1 VTVEVR
7 GLPQDNQDFVTG
19 TSGGPG
25 RLHNPIWDEV
35 NNPPSSLSLTLCP
48 HSLFLFCHRQVFHLD
63 IEAPDAAYLIFKLS
77 VGDTLL
83 GSASLPVS
91 CLRVGFRI
99 VDLYSNGT
107 KLPHT
112 SLTIRTSLTKLNQI
126 ESKVFYDSPELIQY
140 DESTFRDE
148 FKFR

>member
-1 VTVEVR
+1 M
-7 GLPQDNQDFVTG
+7 L
-19 TSGGPG
+19 TSCSCSD
-25 RLHNPIWDEV
+25 LII
-35 NNPPSSLSLTLCP
+35 
-48 HSLFLFCHRQVFHLD
+48 FLRWQVFHLD

-83 GSASLPVS
+83 GSASLPVP
-91 CLRVGFRI
+91 CLRIGFRI
-99 VDLYSNGT
+99 VDLYSNNGI

-112 SLTIRTSLTKLNQI
+112 TLTIRTSLTKLNQI
-126 ESKVFYDSPELIQY
+126 ESKVFYDSPELVRY